1 MIIFNVT
8 GGTIRDDSHGSGFYG
23 ASRGTYDH
31 KGIDLTLLFG
41 PGQDIFAPITGRF
54 DRIAY
59 PYPDDTETM
68 GGVFSN
74 RDIAI
79 KMFYF
84 KPDESL
90 LRRRVTMGQ
99 VVGVAQ
105 DISLKYPGMT
115 PHVHLQVGDEGEI
128 NPLIL
133 M

>member
-1 MIIFNVT
+1 MIILNPT
-8 GGTIRDDSHGSGFYG
+8 GGVTRNDSYGQGFFG
-23 ASRGTYDH
+23 APRGAGDHRGTDF
-31 KGIDLTLLFG
+31 TLPQG
-41 PGQDIFAPITGRF
+41 PGQAVLAPITGRF

-74 RDIAI
+74 RDITI

-90 LRRRVTMGQ
+90 LRCKVTMGQ

-105 DISLKYPGMT
+105 DISLLYPGMT
-115 PHVHLQVGDEGEI
+115 PHIHLQVGDEGEI
-128 NPLIL
+128 NPLLL